1 MRIRFFLIILLVLL
15 ISCKTKKKIGLSHN
29 NRVAAEHIAPQKT
42 VEPELIEEPVTVKE
56 ENLILIGQSSQFK
69 PNENYFVVMGSFKIL
84 ENAQKFQSK
93 LNAEGFKSQILQNE
107 QGLFR
112 VSAFT
117 YKDIADARSKV
128 LTIRKEFPKYND
140 VWLLRKQN

>member
-1 MRIRFFLIILLVLL
+1 
-15 ISCKTKKKIGLSHN
+15 
-29 NRVAAEHIAPQKT
+29 
-42 VEPELIEEPVTVKE
+42 
-56 ENLILIGQSSQFK
+56 
-69 PNENYFVVMGSFKIL
+69 MGSFKIL